1 MKQIKRGVHQHF
13 GVTSSLDHNIIII
26 YEIIKRR
33 IEHTRFLF
41 VIFDNDDDN
50 LSKWKKMIITIYYG
64 HLECPVEFQQKH
76 FLKDKQ
82 REKDGWKH

>member
-1 MKQIKRGVHQHF
+1 MIIVFGNKMKQIKRGVHHHF

-26 YEIIKRR
+26 YEIIKR

-50 LSKWKKMIITIYYG
+50 LSK
-64 HLECPVEFQQKH
+64 
-76 FLKDKQ
+76 
-82 REKDGWKH
+82 

>member
-1 MKQIKRGVHQHF
+1 MIIVFGNKMKQIKRGVHQHF
-13 GVTSSLDHNIIII
+13 GVTSSLDHNIIIITI

-50 LSKWKKMIITIYYG
+50 LSK
-64 HLECPVEFQQKH
+64 
-76 FLKDKQ
+76 
-82 REKDGWKH
+82 